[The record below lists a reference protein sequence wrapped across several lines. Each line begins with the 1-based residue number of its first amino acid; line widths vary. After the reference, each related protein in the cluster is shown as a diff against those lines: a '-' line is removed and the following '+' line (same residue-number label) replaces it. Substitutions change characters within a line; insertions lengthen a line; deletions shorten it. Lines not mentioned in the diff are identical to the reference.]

1 MGDPYRILNVDSSC
15 SEEELKTAYRN
26 LLKEYSADLNA
37 PSPQN
42 ELAQQKINELNDAYD
57 EIMNIRRGGGASRS
71 SSLL

>member
-37 PSPQN
+37 E
-42 ELAQQKINELNDAYD
+42 ELISTSEKLADSSVSNSSFLVAYGMGD
-57 EIMNIRRGGGASRS
+57 GGGGPSEGP
-71 SSLL
+71 